1 MGQITINETLETILN
16 LRATLMQEYLS
27 SSSLTAIIMR
37 SQIMPPKLIEQMA
50 LWKKSSLRKSWSRPS
65 HYHRLMRLQ
74 TWALKNGAHHFAECY
89 LKLRIGSSSLL
100 GWKIR
105 ATQNSRNFVFG
116 LINLGKCHGIE
127 GFSRHFLKDWWK
139 IQCPT
144 TPKRVRAAAPIC
156 ENCDP
161 KIWPLRRRCSMN
173 PSIFVMLRRIC
184 MSTLHA
190 KLVTSFHLKSLPIIQ
205 TRPPYSPEMTTL
217 SS

>member
-1 MGQITINETLETILN
+1 MNETLRVYYKTVRTLERLMGQITINETLETILN
-16 LRATLMQEYLS
+16 RRAAKQRSNTYARVFIILLNSDYYAVTNNATQADRADGTLE
-27 SSSLTAIIMR
+27 
-37 SQIMPPKLIEQMA
+37 
-50 LWKKSSLRKSWSRPS
+50 KSSLRKSWSRPS

-127 GFSRHFLKDWWK
+127 SFSKHFLKDWWK

-161 KIWPLRRRCSMN
+161 KIWPLKTFDEPLNFRD
-173 PSIFVMLRRIC
+173 
-184 MSTLHA
+184 A
-190 KLVTSFHLKSLPIIQ
+190 
-205 TRPPYSPEMTTL
+205 
-217 SS
+217 